1 MGVKIE
7 TMESVFQPRPEGKPT
22 LESRVV
28 AAAESALAEQ
38 QHVNAIDVLTGM
50 RLLAPDHVD
59 AWRKGRIPI
68 LEEAIQAS
76 PGKVANS
83 LEIFRRW
90 AESRGLQPMETRFVR
105 ATRTGVEELQVIGT
119 KYAGLESAFRVRY
132 VSPTLSSTKLEKL
145 RERSD
150 KPPERVVFLNRRD
163 SACSECGAD
172 LPSGGLLSLEADQA
186 LCLACAGMAH
196 LEFLPRGDTALTRRA
211 AKYSELHAVVVEFS
225 RSRGRYERQ
234 GILVTEAALH
244 QAEQECVADAPD
256 RARQRVKA
264 AAAREKEDAIAVE
277 QMIAKIQALFPGC
290 PPSEARHIASHTAVR
305 GSGRVGRSAAGRK
318 LDSEALTLAVQA
330 AVRHRHTN
338 YDQLLSQGV
347 DRASARAAVRDQID
361 QILDA
366 WRWGI

>member
-1 MGVKIE
+1 
-7 TMESVFQPRPEGKPT
+7 MEPVFRPRRGSKPT
-22 LESRVV
+22 LEARVV
-28 AAAESALAEQ
+28 AAAESALSGQ
-38 QHVNAIDVLTGM
+38 QHVSAIDVLTGM
-50 RLLAPDHVD
+50 QLLTPDRVD
-59 AWRKGRIPI
+59 AWRKGRIRI
-68 LEEAIQAS
+68 LEEGIQGS
-76 PGKVANS
+76 PAKVAGS

-90 AESRGLQPMETRFVR
+90 AESRGLQPMEARFVR
-105 ATRTGVEELQVIGT
+105 ATPAGEQELQVVGP
-119 KYAGLESAFRVRY
+119 KYAGLEEAFRVRY
-132 VSPTLSSTKLEKL
+132 VSPALSGSKLEKL
-145 RERSD
+145 RERTAR
-150 KPPERVVFLNRRD
+150 PAERVVFLNRRD

-172 LPSGGLLSLEADQA
+172 LPSGSFLSLEAEQA
-186 LCLACAGMAH
+186 LCLACAGMPH

-234 GILVTEAALH
+234 GILVTEAALR
-244 QAEQECVADAPD
+244 QAEQECVADAPE

-264 AAAREKEDAIAVE
+264 AAVREKEDAVTVE

-290 PPSEARHIASHTAVR
+290 PPSEARHIAAHTAVR

-338 YDQLLSQGV
+338 YDELLIQGV